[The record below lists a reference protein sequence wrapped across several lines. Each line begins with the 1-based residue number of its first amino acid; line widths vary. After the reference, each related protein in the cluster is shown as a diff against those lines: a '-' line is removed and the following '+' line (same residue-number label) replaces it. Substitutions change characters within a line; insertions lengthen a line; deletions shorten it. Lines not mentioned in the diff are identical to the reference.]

1 MSMTDILADMLTRIR
16 NGQKAKLLFVSI
28 PYSKMRCNV
37 LDILINEGYVAS
49 YVVSDVRS
57 GIKNIDLK
65 LRYDAYG
72 NAAIK
77 EIIRV
82 SKPGKRFYTGIKD
95 LKDYYNGMGV
105 YVLSTSRGIM
115 SDKQAKKLRV
125 GGEVICKVF

>member
-57 GIKNIDLK
+57 GIKK
-65 LRYDAYG
+65 
-72 NAAIK
+72 
-77 EIIRV
+77 
-82 SKPGKRFYTGIKD
+82 T
-95 LKDYYNGMGV
+95 
-105 YVLSTSRGIM
+105 VLSFTDG
-115 SDKQAKKLRV
+115 
-125 GGEVICKVF
+125 